1 MTIPISDFSQASAVH
16 SASPTYRRFGK
27 RALDILAVL
36 LVAPVAVPL
45 VGLILL
51 LTWAEGGKPLYAQ
64 RRIGRRGRA
73 FVCWKV
79 RTMIQG
85 ADDMLEQLIVEDP
98 ALASEWRRNQK
109 LSLDPRVTRLGRFLR
124 RTSLDELPQLWNVLT
139 GTMSLVGPR
148 PFTPEQRELY
158 AGGSPDVAYYSL
170 RPGISGLWQVGRRSS
185 GSFSERVKF
194 DEAYG
199 RTLSLGTD
207 LAVLWRTVAVV
218 LRATGV

>member
-1 MTIPISDFSQASAVH
+1 MTVPFSDFSQASAVH
-16 SASPTYRRFGK
+16 SASSAYRHFGK
-27 RALDILAVL
+27 RALDLLAVL
-36 LVAPVAVPL
+36 LIAPVAVPL

-64 RRIGRRGRA
+64 RRVGRGGRT
-73 FVCWKV
+73 FICWKV
-79 RTMIQG
+79 RTMVAG
-85 ADDMLEQLIVEDP
+85 ADEILERLIVEDA
-98 ALASEWRRNQK
+98 ALASEWQRNQK
-109 LSLDPRVTRLGRFLR
+109 LAQDPRVTRLGRFLR

-158 AGGSPDVAYYSL
+158 AGGSSEVAYYGL
-170 RPGISGLWQVGRRSS
+170 RPGISGLWQIGRRNA
-185 GSFSERVKF
+185 GSFSERVTF

-199 RTLSLGTD
+199 RSLSLGTD